1 MSRELIFSWNGQCA
15 IFDFRRIERRQLYG
29 SKRRI
34 AVDERGTPCTRASMT
49 LDGNTVLRPG
59 MTAQGWFT
67 DEGEQVETSDLI
79 AVGTDGQPLPMHPST
94 LGVAQPL
101 TETVEPSAV
110 LDLAVEAVLALAPQ
124 SLPDGLRKALQDGK
138 VFRFTYCYRPEAVP
152 PTAFLMG
159 NAEGFFALVGRP
171 TACQWMSRE
180 QAAHD
185 VDGGTDD
192 DDLDFEMV

>member
-1 MSRELIFSWNGQCA
+1 
-15 IFDFRRIERRQLYG
+15 
-29 SKRRI
+29 
-34 AVDERGTPCTRASMT
+34 MT
-49 LDGNTVLRPG
+49 LDGTTVLRPG

-67 DEGEQVETSDLI
+67 DEGEQVETSDVI
-79 AVGTDGQPLPMHPST
+79 AVGTDGQALPMHPST
-94 LGVAQPL
+94 LGVEQAL
-101 TETVEPSAV
+101 TETAEPSAV
-110 LDLAVEAVLALAPQ
+110 LDLAVEAVLALTPQ
-124 SLPDGLRKALQDGK
+124 SLPDGMRKALQDGK

-152 PTAFLMG
+152 PTAFLIG